1 MTAEL
6 IFADDNNIH
15 ISHFTPT
22 IDTKNRR
29 SEKKDFSS
37 TPDFTG
43 RAEEKTVFS
52 APLGDFHWAA
62 TEKSR
67 LLGER
72 IFLPPR
78 TNGPWILLPKFFPV
92 PTHGPAITRPT
103 AEVQPL
109 QPMGCTEP
117 AGGWKARVTAHRGL
131 FILGCT
137 HSGFRGIDS
146 EVFLISL
153 LFFGLSSRIPF
164 PLLGW
169 GGLTPFLLF
178 GYMSFLNLMFSC
190 FMS

>member
-1 MTAEL
+1 LTAEL
-6 IFADDNNIH
+6 IFADDDNIH

-29 SEKKDFSS
+29 SEKGFFFPLPRISQDGPKKKRF
-37 TPDFTG
+37 
-43 RAEEKTVFS
+43 FS

-78 TNGPWILLPKFFPV
+78 NHGPWILLPKIFPV

-103 AEVQPL
+103 AGVQPL

-131 FILGCT
+131 SSSLGAHT
-137 HSGFRGIDS
+137 LAFGALTPRS
-146 EVFLISL
+146 FLISYS
-153 LFFGLSSRIPF
+153 FFSLGCRPESHF
-164 PLLGW
+164 PCWAGVD
-169 GGLTPFLLF
+169 
-178 GYMSFLNLMFSC
+178 
-190 FMS
+190 